1 MLDEFRRGSVY
12 LADLGAP
19 EPKYWVVVSNNR
31 RNKGLDSVL
40 AVRVTTTDR
49 HRDLATCIELPHGE
63 CLYGYVLCDTLT
75 EMFEDDVVKR
85 HGALSPTAM
94 GAIGEGLKAALALD

>member
-1 MLDEFRRGSVY
+1 MLGEFRRGSVY

-31 RNKGLDSVL
+31 RNKGLESVL

-49 HRDLATCIELPHGE
+49 HRDLPTCIELPHGE
-63 CLYGYVLCDTLT
+63 CLHGFVLCDSLT
-75 EMFEDDVVKR
+75 EMFEEDVVKR
-85 HGALSPTAM
+85 HGGFSPAAM
-94 GAIGEGLKAALALD
+94 AAIGKGLKAALDLD